1 MESFKRPSN
10 LNYNIVDVD
19 VNNSGQHNQGQ
30 GNKYQHY
37 VVMGDDFNQEVAYNI
52 YWVFSNNQYFSFVP
66 FKGKKSYIDANLHFR
81 SENPPT

>member
-52 YWVFSNNQYFSFVP
+52 Y
-66 FKGKKSYIDANLHFR
+66 
-81 SENPPT
+81 